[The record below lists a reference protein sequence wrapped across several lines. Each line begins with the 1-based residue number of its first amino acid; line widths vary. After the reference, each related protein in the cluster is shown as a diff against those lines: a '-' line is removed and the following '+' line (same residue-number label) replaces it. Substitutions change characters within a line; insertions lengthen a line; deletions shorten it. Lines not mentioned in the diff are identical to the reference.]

1 MRKHYNINEINAMH
15 SNTLEAYTA
24 NAPRNVIQAIG
35 AASEQSGVNFSYLV
49 QQASAESS
57 FNPNADANTSSASGL
72 YQFIDSTWMSM
83 VERYGDKYNLETD
96 GKSRQE
102 ILDMRKD
109 PKAASFMAA
118 AFASENEK
126 TLDNN
131 WGGDVGSTEL
141 YFAHFLGAGG
151 ASSFLKA
158 RDDNPL
164 RPAADLFPRAAN
176 ANRNVFYD
184 KDTGTP
190 RTLEQVYQFFD
201 KKFQIKDEQNNTMPL
216 SPSIEVE
223 DNIAIAHGRIPHKI
237 SDNIIMQRS
246 QTMRDN
252 ASQSGYNQI
261 LNRYQPANPL
271 QESDNTARSPFLSL
285 IAKPIDLMILTQTS
299 QNSNDKAIRDK
310 V

>member
-1 MRKHYNINEINAMH
+1 MNNNI
-15 SNTLEAYTA
+15 LDAYTA

-57 FNPNADANTSSASGL
+57 FNPNADAKTSSASGL

-83 VERYGDKYNLETD
+83 VERYGDKYGLETD

-102 ILDMRKD
+102 ILNMRKD

-118 AFASENEK
+118 AFASENER

-164 RPAADLFPRAAN
+164 GPAADLFPKAAN

-184 KDTGTP
+184 KETGNP

-201 KKFQIKDEQNNTMPL
+201 KKFQIKDDNNTQ
-216 SPSIEVE
+216 SPSPPIKDVT
-223 DNIAIAHGRIPHKI
+223 NINIAHGRIPHRI

-246 QTMRDN
+246 QAMREEESH
-252 ASQSGYNQI
+252 AAYNQI
-261 LNRYQPANPL
+261 LNRYQPASPL
-271 QESDNTARSPFLSL
+271 QKSNDTLRSPFLSL
-285 IAKPIDLMILTQTS
+285 IAKPIDLMILTQTD
-299 QNSNDKAIRDK
+299 QKSNDKAISDK
-310 V
+310 G